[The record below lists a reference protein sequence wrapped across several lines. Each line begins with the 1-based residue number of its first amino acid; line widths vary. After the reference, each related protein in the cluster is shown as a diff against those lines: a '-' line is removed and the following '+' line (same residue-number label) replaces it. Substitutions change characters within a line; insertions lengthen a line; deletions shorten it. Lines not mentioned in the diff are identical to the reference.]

1 MGGARLPCESY
12 GSQGFTNM
20 KPLDFEL
27 AKANGQPLS
36 SMDEARLRN
45 HQMRKARKMYLDT
58 TLLSEREPMLKN
70 GWAGDYTK
78 DWRYAVGWGRRFMKW
93 QYNLGARTLNKLT
106 GGSGNWGEGNMGYR
120 PRRGNFHTSLFEPHG
135 IRDETLTIFRNCCI
149 RFPMW
154 VYFVGAFA
162 IGGVTYL
169 SSWGH
174 MHHIHSYGGLHFD
187 AVAPCLP
194 DDDKITARQCDLV
207 NNRWDR
213 GMTLLKGAKSY
224 PLGTRWDWVEGKAVL
239 PGDPNYNWVDGRPL
253 SKKSRY
259 FNPGPKEVMG
269 KLAYEEDKFFG
280 ADGKPKPEVF
290 PYHPHH

>member
-45 HQMRKARKMYLDT
+45 HQMRKAGKMYLDT

-78 DWRYAVGWGRRFMKW
+78 DWRYAVGWGRRFMEW

-135 IRDETLTIFRNCCI
+135 IRDETLTIFR
-149 RFPMW
+149 
-154 VYFVGAFA
+154 
-162 IGGVTYL
+162 
-169 SSWGH
+169 
-174 MHHIHSYGGLHFD
+174 
-187 AVAPCLP
+187 
-194 DDDKITARQCDLV
+194 
-207 NNRWDR
+207 
-213 GMTLLKGAKSY
+213 
-224 PLGTRWDWVEGKAVL
+224 
-239 PGDPNYNWVDGRPL
+239 
-253 SKKSRY
+253 
-259 FNPGPKEVMG
+259 
-269 KLAYEEDKFFG
+269 
-280 ADGKPKPEVF
+280 
-290 PYHPHH
+290 